1 MNGDRSG
8 ARTPPTKP
16 ANGSPMLT
24 GRFSRDAFDEAG
36 SDGDDSARDERRR
49 LVLDRANSGRSSAV
63 ATETEGD
70 EDDGDGEDAF
80 SKRLAAARA
89 NGGIRTKVEKEGE
102 KDSAGLEEFETR
114 AEEAPARAEASR
126 RRRGSAASESSSGSD
141 TSSSDSDS
149 SSGSDSDS
157 DSELKKKD
165 EYAIEGNLPP
175 RERPDDRTFWARCY
189 QETAKFCGLG
199 ILLEDVPD
207 SSDDESESEG
217 VESDSSDASR
227 DRRRNEALHR
237 NESFLESSDSTD
249 LDEDLAR
256 QAEEEEKMDL
266 YPSPAIIDA
275 EFQKMKKRLAK
286 QERRNIFN
294 LEKEKTEFVAQ
305 LSERRRHRSATWM
318 LHQFVNSK
326 FFNLLTALMI
336 LYSTVVCG
344 MVSANPSRWSDS
356 EFEITS
362 FLVLNI
368 AFAVECAMRIM
379 SSGVTSIEDGVEQLV
394 KLKPLY
400 YFHDTV
406 NCFDFVV
413 TLLSFLEYVINS
425 GGAIDA
431 IRALRLIRLLRVL
444 RMVEDMR
451 VILDGV
457 IQGILNIA
465 WILVL
470 LGVVVYIYAVFGVIL
485 FGDNDPRN
493 FRSLGVGVGTVISI
507 ATMSDWL
514 GFLYVNYYGCDEY
527 GYETATDAPHCT
539 APKSKKV
546 VATIYISS
554 MIVVLGNIIMSLFIG
569 VVTNKMEDAA
579 VKLRE
584 DKAKVQAKKEANIA
598 DDLWMNPDALDAKLG
613 SENHK
618 ALMYHLNLLSGVR
631 REGEVREAKA
641 LATWK
646 LYQLRLRRVVT
657 HTLFELT
664 VIGFIICAG
673 VFSGIGVQ
681 DPSAADSNWYKTMEK
696 VFLGVFATELG
707 LKFIAHLD
715 KAMTFFT
722 GKDKWWNLFDM
733 IVVFFGLVPNSFDRL
748 ATVVRMVRLLRI
760 LRLVRVIKQLQVVV
774 LSLVAGVQSI
784 LYVAMMMIIVF
795 YVYAVAGVTMF
806 RHNDP
811 FHFGNLMKAILT
823 LFTVSFLEDWR
834 PVFDVNFRGCDHNL
848 YGEADNGV
856 YYAESIGMEFN
867 EATSL
872 CTSPDASRWFSVVF
886 FSTYILIS
894 AMVLVSAFIG
904 IIVTSMQN
912 ASGIVRD
919 RLAAEERFKETQVYF
934 ALSDDSVKSTE
945 EVFRILDSGFTGA
958 LTAEI
963 MLEKMDITGVPSNPE
978 FLKRTFATVNSLTD
992 KPFDCSDFLLLTAL
1006 AERARAMQE
1015 KYAEDASD
1023 GIDFVSGALAAYNK
1037 KRNSSM
1043 SGGSSA

>member
-1 MNGDRSG
+1 MNDERSG
-8 ARTPPTKP
+8 ARTPPMKP
-16 ANGSPMLT
+16 TGGSPMLT
-24 GRFSRDAFDEAG
+24 GKFSRDSFDEATA
-36 SDGDDSARDERRR
+36 DGDDSARDERRQ
-49 LVLDRANSGRSSAV
+49 LVIDRANSGRSSAV
-63 ATETEGD
+63 ATETE
-70 EDDGDGEDAF
+70 EDDDGEDEF

-89 NGGIRTKVEKEGE
+89 NGGIRTKGEKE
-102 KDSAGLEEFETR
+102 AGLEKFEAR
-114 AEEAPARAEASR
+114 AEEAPARAEKSR
-126 RRRGSAASESSSGSD
+126 GRGSTASESSSSGSETD
-141 TSSSDSDS
+141 SSDSDS
-149 SSGSDSDS
+149 SDSSSSSSSSGS

-165 EYAIEGNLPP
+165 EYAIEGSLPP

-217 VESDSSDASR
+217 MESDSSDASR
-227 DRRRNEALHR
+227 YRRHNEALHR
-237 NESFLESSDSTD
+237 NESFLEDSSDSTD

-256 QAEEEEKMDL
+256 MAEEEEKMDL

-275 EFQKMKKRLAK
+275 EFQKMQKRLAR
-286 QERRNIFN
+286 QERRNVFN
-294 LEKEKTEFVAQ
+294 LEQEKTEYVTQ

-344 MVSANPSRWSDS
+344 MVAANPTRWSES
-356 EFEITS
+356 KFEVTS

-368 AFAVECAMRIM
+368 AFAVECGMRIM
-379 SSGVTSIEDGVEQLV
+379 SSGVTSIEEGVEQLV

-413 TLLSFLEYVINS
+413 TVLSFMEYVVNS
-425 GGAIDA
+425 GGALDA

-485 FGDNDPRN
+485 FGANDPRN
-493 FRSLGVGVGTVISI
+493 FRSLGVGIGTVISI

-527 GYETATDAPHCT
+527 GYETATDAMYCT
-539 APKSKKV
+539 APKAHKV
-546 VATIYISS
+546 VATIYIST
-554 MIVVLGNIIMSLFIG
+554 MIVVLGNIMMSLFIG
-569 VVTNKMEDAA
+569 VITNKLEDAA
-579 VKLRE
+579 EKLRE
-584 DKAKVQAKKEANIA
+584 EKAQVQATKEANIA
-598 DDLWMNPDALDAKLG
+598 DDLWTNPDALDAKLG
-613 SENHK
+613 RENHK

-646 LYQLRLRRVVT
+646 LYQLRLRRIVT

-681 DPSAADSNWYKTMEK
+681 DPSSADSNWYKTMEK

-733 IVVFFGLVPNSFDRL
+733 FVVFVGLIPNSFERL

-784 LYVAMMMIIVF
+784 IYVAMMMIIVF

-806 RHNDP
+806 SRNDP

-834 PVFDVNFRGCDHNL
+834 PVFDINFRGCDHNL
-848 YGEADNGV
+848 YGRLDNGL
-856 YYAESIGMEFN
+856 YYAESIGMEYS
-867 EATSL
+867 EASSL
-872 CTSPDASRWFSVVF
+872 CTSPEASKWFSVIF

-919 RLAAEERFKETQVYF
+919 RLAAEGRFKETQAYF
-934 ALSDDSVKSTE
+934 SLSDDSVKSTE

-1006 AERARAMQE
+1006 AERARTMQE

-1043 SGGSSA
+1043 SGGSNA

>member
-1 MNGDRSG
+1 MNDERSG
-8 ARTPPTKP
+8 ARTPPIKP
-16 ANGSPMLT
+16 TGGSPMLT
-24 GRFSRDAFDEAG
+24 GKFSRDSFDEATA
-36 SDGDDSARDERRR
+36 DGDDSARDERRR
-49 LVLDRANSGRSSAV
+49 LVIERANSGRSSAV
-63 ATETEGD
+63 ATETE
-70 EDDGDGEDAF
+70 DDDDGEDAF

-89 NGGIRTKVEKEGE
+89 KGGIRTKGEKE
-102 KDSAGLEEFETR
+102 AGSEEFEAR
-114 AEEAPARAEASR
+114 AEEAPAQAEKSR
-126 RRRGSAASESSSGSD
+126 GRGSTASESSSSGSETD
-141 TSSSDSDS
+141 SSDSDSSDSSSSSS
-149 SSGSDSDS
+149 SSGSDSD
-157 DSELKKKD
+157 LKKKD
-165 EYAIEGNLPP
+165 EYAIEGSLPP

-217 VESDSSDASR
+217 MESDSSDASR
-227 DRRRNEALHR
+227 YRRRNEALHR
-237 NESFLESSDSTD
+237 NESFLEESSDSTD

-256 QAEEEEKMDL
+256 MAEEEEKMDL

-286 QERRNIFN
+286 QERRNVFN
-294 LEKEKTEFVAQ
+294 LEQAKTKYVAQ

-344 MVSANPSRWSDS
+344 MVTANPTRWSES
-356 EFEITS
+356 KFEMTS

-368 AFAVECAMRIM
+368 AFAVECGMRIM
-379 SSGVTSIEDGVEQLV
+379 SSGVTSIEEGVEQLV

-413 TLLSFLEYVINS
+413 TVLSFMEYVINS
-425 GGAIDA
+425 GGALDA

-485 FGDNDPRN
+485 FGANDPRN
-493 FRSLGVGVGTVISI
+493 FRSLGVGIGTVISI

-527 GYETATDAPHCT
+527 GYETVTDAPYCT
-539 APKSKKV
+539 APKSHKV
-546 VATIYISS
+546 VATVYISS
-554 MIVVLGNIIMSLFIG
+554 MIVVLGNIMMSLFIG
-569 VVTNKMEDAA
+569 VVTNKMEEAA

-584 DKAKVQAKKEANIA
+584 DKAQVQATKEANIA
-598 DDLWMNPDALDAKLG
+598 DDLWTNPDALDAKLG
-613 SENHK
+613 HESHK

-631 REGEVREAKA
+631 REGEVRAAKA

-646 LYQLRLRRVVT
+646 LYQLRLRRIVT

-681 DPSAADSNWYKTMEK
+681 DPSSMDSNWYKTMEK

-733 IVVFFGLVPNSFDRL
+733 FVVFFGLVPNSFDRL

-784 LYVAMMMIIVF
+784 MYVAMMMIIVF

-806 RHNDP
+806 RRNDP

-834 PVFDVNFRGCDHNL
+834 PVFDINFRGCDHNL
-848 YGEADNGV
+848 YGEVDNGL
-856 YYAESIGMEFN
+856 YYAESIGMEYS
-867 EATSL
+867 EASSL
-872 CTSPDASRWFSVVF
+872 CTSPEASRWFSVIF

-919 RLAAEERFKETQVYF
+919 RLAAEERFKETQAYF
-934 ALSDDSVKSTE
+934 SLSDDSVKSTE

-963 MLEKMDITGVPSNPE
+963 MLEKMDIMGVPSNPE

-1037 KRNSSM
+1037 KRNNSM
-1043 SGGSSA
+1043 SGGSNA

>member
-1 MNGDRSG
+1 MNDERSG
-8 ARTPPTKP
+8 ARTPPMKP
-16 ANGSPMLT
+16 TGGSPMLT
-24 GRFSRDAFDEAG
+24 GKFSRDSFDEATA
-36 SDGDDSARDERRR
+36 DGDDLARDERRR
-49 LVLDRANSGRSSAV
+49 LVIDRANSGRSSAV
-63 ATETEGD
+63 ATETE
-70 EDDGDGEDAF
+70 EDDDGEDEF

-89 NGGIRTKVEKEGE
+89 NGGIRTKGEKE
-102 KDSAGLEEFETR
+102 AGLEKFEAR
-114 AEEAPARAEASR
+114 AEEAPARAEKSR
-126 RRRGSAASESSSGSD
+126 GRGSTASESSSSGSETD
-141 TSSSDSDS
+141 SSDSDS
-149 SSGSDSDS
+149 SDSSSSSSSSGS

-165 EYAIEGNLPP
+165 EYAIEGSLPP

-217 VESDSSDASR
+217 MESDSSDASR
-227 DRRRNEALHR
+227 YRRHNEALHR
-237 NESFLESSDSTD
+237 NESFLEDSSDSTD

-256 QAEEEEKMDL
+256 MAEEEEKMDL

-275 EFQKMKKRLAK
+275 EFQKMKKRLAR
-286 QERRNIFN
+286 QERRNVFN
-294 LEKEKTEFVAQ
+294 LEQEKTEYVTQ

-344 MVSANPSRWSDS
+344 MVAANPTRWSES
-356 EFEITS
+356 KFEVTS

-368 AFAVECAMRIM
+368 AFAVECGMRIM
-379 SSGVTSIEDGVEQLV
+379 SSGVTSIEEGVEQLV

-413 TLLSFLEYVINS
+413 TVLSFMEYVVNS
-425 GGAIDA
+425 GGALDA

-485 FGDNDPRN
+485 FGANDPRN
-493 FRSLGVGVGTVISI
+493 FRSLGVGIGTVISI

-527 GYETATDAPHCT
+527 GYETATDAMYCT
-539 APKSKKV
+539 APKAHKV
-546 VATIYISS
+546 VATIYIST
-554 MIVVLGNIIMSLFIG
+554 MIVVLGNIMMSLFIG
-569 VVTNKMEDAA
+569 VITNKLEDAA
-579 VKLRE
+579 EKLRE
-584 DKAKVQAKKEANIA
+584 EKAQVQATKEANIA
-598 DDLWMNPDALDAKLG
+598 DDLWTNPDALDAKLG
-613 SENHK
+613 RENHK

-646 LYQLRLRRVVT
+646 LYQLRLRRIVT

-681 DPSAADSNWYKTMEK
+681 DPSSADSNWYKTMEK

-733 IVVFFGLVPNSFDRL
+733 FVVFVGLIPNSFERL

-784 LYVAMMMIIVF
+784 IYVAMMMIIVF

-806 RHNDP
+806 RRNDP

-834 PVFDVNFRGCDHNL
+834 PVFDINFRGCDHNL
-848 YGEADNGV
+848 YGRLDNGL
-856 YYAESIGMEFN
+856 YYAESIGMEYS
-867 EATSL
+867 EASSL
-872 CTSPDASRWFSVVF
+872 CTSPEASKWFSVIF

-919 RLAAEERFKETQVYF
+919 RLAAEGRFKETQAYF
-934 ALSDDSVKSTE
+934 SLSDDSVKSTE

-1043 SGGSSA
+1043 SGGSNA

>member
-1 MNGDRSG
+1 MNDERSG
-8 ARTPPTKP
+8 ARTPPMKP
-16 ANGSPMLT
+16 TGGSPMLT
-24 GRFSRDAFDEAG
+24 GKFSRDSFDEATA
-36 SDGDDSARDERRR
+36 DGDDSARAERRR
-49 LVLDRANSGRSSAV
+49 LVIDRANSGRSSAV
-63 ATETEGD
+63 ATETE
-70 EDDGDGEDAF
+70 EDDDGEDEF

-89 NGGIRTKVEKEGE
+89 NGGIRTKGEKE
-102 KDSAGLEEFETR
+102 AGLEKFEAR
-114 AEEAPARAEASR
+114 AEEAPARAEKSR
-126 RRRGSAASESSSGSD
+126 GRGSTASESSSSGSETD
-141 TSSSDSDS
+141 SSDSDS
-149 SSGSDSDS
+149 SDSSSSSSSSGS

-165 EYAIEGNLPP
+165 EYAIEGSLPP

-217 VESDSSDASR
+217 MESDSSDASR
-227 DRRRNEALHR
+227 YRRHNEALHR
-237 NESFLESSDSTD
+237 NESFLEDSSDSTD

-256 QAEEEEKMDL
+256 MAEEEEKMDL

-286 QERRNIFN
+286 QERRNVFN
-294 LEKEKTEFVAQ
+294 LEQEKIEYVTQ

-344 MVSANPSRWSDS
+344 MVAANPTRWSES
-356 EFEITS
+356 KFEVTS

-368 AFAVECAMRIM
+368 AFAVECGMRIM
-379 SSGVTSIEDGVEQLV
+379 SSGVTSIEEGVEQLV

-413 TLLSFLEYVINS
+413 TVLSFMEYVVNS
-425 GGAIDA
+425 GGALDA

-485 FGDNDPRN
+485 FGANDPRN
-493 FRSLGVGVGTVISI
+493 FRSLGVGIGTVISI

-527 GYETATDAPHCT
+527 GYETATDAPYCT
-539 APKSKKV
+539 APKAHKV
-546 VATIYISS
+546 VATIYIST
-554 MIVVLGNIIMSLFIG
+554 MIVVLGNIMMSLFIG
-569 VVTNKMEDAA
+569 VITNKLEDAA
-579 VKLRE
+579 EKLRE
-584 DKAKVQAKKEANIA
+584 EKAQVQATKEANIA
-598 DDLWMNPDALDAKLG
+598 DDLWTNPDALDAKLG
-613 SENHK
+613 RENHK

-646 LYQLRLRRVVT
+646 LYQLRLRRIVT

-681 DPSAADSNWYKTMEK
+681 DPSSADSNWYKTMEK

-733 IVVFFGLVPNSFDRL
+733 FVVFVGLIPNSFERL

-784 LYVAMMMIIVF
+784 IYVAMMMIIVF

-806 RHNDP
+806 SRNDP

-834 PVFDVNFRGCDHNL
+834 PVFDINFRGCDHNL
-848 YGEADNGV
+848 YGRLDNGR
-856 YYAESIGMEFN
+856 YYAESIGMEYS
-867 EATSL
+867 EASSI
-872 CTSPDASRWFSVVF
+872 CTSPEASKWFSVVF

-919 RLAAEERFKETQVYF
+919 RLAAEGRFKETQAYF
-934 ALSDDSVKSTE
+934 SLSDDSVKSTE

-1043 SGGSSA
+1043 SGGSNA

>member
-1 MNGDRSG
+1 MNDERSG
-8 ARTPPTKP
+8 ARTPPMKP
-16 ANGSPMLT
+16 TGGSPMLT
-24 GRFSRDAFDEAG
+24 GKFSRDSFDEATA
-36 SDGDDSARDERRR
+36 DGDDSARDERRQ
-49 LVLDRANSGRSSAV
+49 LVIDRANSGRSSAV
-63 ATETEGD
+63 ATETE
-70 EDDGDGEDAF
+70 EDDDGEDEF

-89 NGGIRTKVEKEGE
+89 NGGIRTKGEKE
-102 KDSAGLEEFETR
+102 AGLEKFEAR
-114 AEEAPARAEASR
+114 AEEAPARAEKSR
-126 RRRGSAASESSSGSD
+126 GRGSTASESSSSGSETD
-141 TSSSDSDS
+141 SSDSDS
-149 SSGSDSDS
+149 SDSSSSSSSSGS

-165 EYAIEGNLPP
+165 EYAIEGSLPP

-217 VESDSSDASR
+217 MESDSSDASR
-227 DRRRNEALHR
+227 HRRHNDALHR
-237 NESFLESSDSTD
+237 NESFLEDSSDSTD

-256 QAEEEEKMDL
+256 MAEEEEKMDL

-275 EFQKMKKRLAK
+275 EFQKMQKRLAR
-286 QERRNIFN
+286 QERRNVFN
-294 LEKEKTEFVAQ
+294 LEQEKTEYVTQ

-344 MVSANPSRWSDS
+344 MVAANPTRWSES
-356 EFEITS
+356 KFEVTS

-368 AFAVECAMRIM
+368 AFAVECGMRIM
-379 SSGVTSIEDGVEQLV
+379 SSGVTSIEEGVEQLV

-413 TLLSFLEYVINS
+413 TVLSFMEYVVNS
-425 GGAIDA
+425 GGALDA

-485 FGDNDPRN
+485 FGANDPRN
-493 FRSLGVGVGTVISI
+493 FRSLGVGIGTVISI

-527 GYETATDAPHCT
+527 GYETATDAMYCT
-539 APKSKKV
+539 APKAHKV
-546 VATIYISS
+546 VATIYIST
-554 MIVVLGNIIMSLFIG
+554 MIVVLGNIMMSLFIG
-569 VVTNKMEDAA
+569 VITNKLEDAA
-579 VKLRE
+579 EKLRE
-584 DKAKVQAKKEANIA
+584 EKAQVQATKEANIA
-598 DDLWMNPDALDAKLG
+598 DDLWTNPDALDAKLG
-613 SENHK
+613 RENHK

-646 LYQLRLRRVVT
+646 LYQLRLRRIVT

-681 DPSAADSNWYKTMEK
+681 DPSSADSNWYKTMEK

-733 IVVFFGLVPNSFDRL
+733 FVVFVGLIPNSFERL

-784 LYVAMMMIIVF
+784 IYVAMMMIIVF

-806 RHNDP
+806 SRNDP

-834 PVFDVNFRGCDHNL
+834 PVFDINFRGCDHNL
-848 YGEADNGV
+848 YGRLDNGL
-856 YYAESIGMEFN
+856 YYAESIGMEYS
-867 EATSL
+867 EASSL
-872 CTSPDASRWFSVVF
+872 CTSPEASKWFSVIF

-919 RLAAEERFKETQVYF
+919 RLAAEGRFKETQAYF
-934 ALSDDSVKSTE
+934 SLSDDSVKSTE

-1006 AERARAMQE
+1006 AERARTMQE

-1043 SGGSSA
+1043 SGGSNA